1 MWVLPMGTKF
11 FFVYDST
18 LIQLPVNPPDLEV
31 NAPGNNK
38 TVETVKLGEVNTLKD
53 KKLTNITIKSFFPA
67 SLNAPWVVAS
77 GVLAQKPY
85 YYINLFEKIRDNK
98 HTMRLVISDLGV
110 NMEVAI
116 EDFKYGFEAQDDDIH
131 FTLALKEARTA
142 TNKNLIFNVDGSLSI
157 ANGFEFTR
165 KLTKIIPNSY
175 VIKAGD
181 DLWTIASSVLGSGS
195 KYLDIQKYNRL
206 ILGRDPNVLT
216 AGKIL
221 KLTGL
226 K

>member
-1 MWVLPMGTKF
+1 MAIKF

-38 TVETVKLGEVNTLKD
+38 VSETINLGEINTLRD

-67 SLNAPWVVAS
+67 QLESPWIVAS
-77 GVLAQKPY
+77 GILAQKPY
-85 YYINLFEKIRDNK
+85 YYINLFEDIRNK
-98 HTMRLVISDLGV
+98 KDTMQLVISDLGV
-110 NMEVAI
+110 NMRVSI
-116 EDFKYGFEAQDDDIH
+116 EDFKYGFTAQDDDIE
-131 FTLALKEARTA
+131 FTLSLKEARQSEG
-142 TNKNLIFNVDGSLSI
+142 KNLFFNADGSLSI

-165 KLTKIIPNSY
+165 PLSKVIPNSY
-175 VIKAGD
+175 VVKYGD
-181 DLWTIASSVLGSGS
+181 TLWTIASSTLGAGS

-206 ILGRDPNVLT
+206 LIGRDPNVLT
-216 AGKIL
+216 AGTVL
-221 KLTGL
+221 KLSGI